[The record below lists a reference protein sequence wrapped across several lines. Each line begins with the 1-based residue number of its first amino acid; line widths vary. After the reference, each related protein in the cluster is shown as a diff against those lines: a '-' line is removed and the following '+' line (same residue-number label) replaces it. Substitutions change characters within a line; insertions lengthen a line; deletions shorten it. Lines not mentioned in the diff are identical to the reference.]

1 MNQKSYDKAV
11 TALMIILLFA
21 CAIFFGVAQ
30 IGMKYAGG

>member
-11 TALMIILLFA
+11 TVLMIILLFA

-30 IGMKYAGG
+30 IGIKYMGG